1 MIIQGSLSYDQHG
14 RKRKRKTTRKSRSSS
29 QVRTHGFHPCN
40 VGSNPARDT
49 KQQGAVAQSGERRT
63 CTAKVA
69 GSTPVSS
76 TSEGAGRGTAVD
88 NSWKLEI
95 SKKYT
100 VAPAYNKGA
109 YQVIPRDD
117 VEHIGK

>member
-1 MIIQGSLSYDQHG
+1 MIIKGSLNYDSHG
-14 RKRKRKTTRKSRSSS
+14 RRRKT
-29 QVRTHGFHPCN
+29 VRTKRRSHK
-40 VGSNPARDT
+40 SKWT
-49 KQQGAVAQSGERRT
+49 KVGAVAQQGERRT

-69 GSTPVSS
+69 GSIPVSS
-76 TSEGAGRGTAVD
+76 TNAGKGTKVD
-88 NSWKLEI
+88 NSWKVEI

>member
-1 MIIQGSLSYDQHG
+1 MIFTGSLNYDSHG
-14 RKRKRKTTRKSRSSS
+14 RRRKTVRTKRKSHKSKW
-29 QVRTHGFHPCN
+29 
-40 VGSNPARDT
+40 T
-49 KQQGAVAQSGERRT
+49 KVGAVAQQGEHRI

-69 GSTPVSS
+69 GSIPVSS
-76 TSEGAGRGTAVD
+76 TNAGKGTKVD
-88 NSWKLEI
+88 NSWKVEI
-95 SKKYT
+95 SKQYT

>member
-1 MIIQGSLSYDQHG
+1 MIIKGSLNYDSHG
-14 RKRKRKTTRKSRSSS
+14 RRRKTVRTKRKTHKSKW
-29 QVRTHGFHPCN
+29 
-40 VGSNPARDT
+40 T
-49 KQQGAVAQSGERRT
+49 KVGAVAQQGEHRI

-69 GSTPVSS
+69 GSIPVSS
-76 TSEGAGRGTAVD
+76 TSAGKGTKVD
-88 NSWKLEI
+88 NSWKVEI
-95 SKKYT
+95 SKQYT

>member
-1 MIIQGSLSYDQHG
+1 MIIKGSLGYDQYG
-14 RKRKRKTTRKSRSSS
+14 RKRKRLRTQRKSHKS
-29 QVRTHGFHPCN
+29 TW
-40 VGSNPARDT
+40 T
-49 KQQGAVAQSGERRT
+49 QGAVAQQGECRT

-69 GSTPVSS
+69 GSIPVSS
-76 TSEGAGRGTAVD
+76 TNAGKGTAVD
-88 NSWKLEI
+88 NSWKVEI

-109 YQVIPRDD
+109 YQVIPPTD

>member
-1 MIIQGSLSYDQHG
+1 MIINGSLNYDSHG
-14 RKRKRKTTRKSRSSS
+14 RRRKTVRTKRKSHRSKW
-29 QVRTHGFHPCN
+29 
-40 VGSNPARDT
+40 T
-49 KQQGAVAQSGERRT
+49 KVGAVAQQGERRT

-69 GSTPVSS
+69 GSIPVSS
-76 TSEGAGRGTAVD
+76 TNGGKGTKVD

-100 VAPAYNKGA
+100 IAPAYNKGA
-109 YQVIPRDD
+109 YQVIPRED

>member
-1 MIIQGSLSYDQHG
+1 MIIKGSLNYDSHG
-14 RKRKRKTTRKSRSSS
+14 RRRKT
-29 QVRTHGFHPCN
+29 VRTKRRSHK
-40 VGSNPARDT
+40 SKWT
-49 KQQGAVAQSGERRT
+49 KVGAVAQLGEHRI

-69 GSTPVSS
+69 GSIPVSS
-76 TSEGAGRGTAVD
+76 TNAGKGTKVD

-100 VAPAYNKGA
+100 IAPAYNKGA

>member
-1 MIIQGSLSYDQHG
+1 MIIKGSLNYDSHG
-14 RKRKRKTTRKSRSSS
+14 RRRKTARTKRRSHKSKW
-29 QVRTHGFHPCN
+29 
-40 VGSNPARDT
+40 T
-49 KQQGAVAQSGERRT
+49 KVGAVAQQGEHRI

-69 GSTPVSS
+69 GSIPVSS
-76 TSEGAGRGTAVD
+76 TNAGKGTKVD

-100 VAPAYNKGA
+100 IAPAYNKGA

>member
-1 MIIQGSLSYDQHG
+1 MIIKGSLNYDQYG
-14 RKRKRKTTRKSRSSS
+14 RKIKRKSRSSS
-29 QVRTHGFHPCN
+29 RSRTLGFHPSN
-40 VGSNPARDT
+40 TGSNPVRDT
-49 KQQGAVAQSGERRT
+49 KQRGAVAQQGERRT

-69 GSTPVSS
+69 GSIPVSS
-76 TSEGAGRGTAVD
+76 TNAGKGTAVD
-88 NSWKLEI
+88 NSWKVEI

-109 YQVIPRDD
+109 YQVIPPTD

>member
-1 MIIQGSLSYDQHG
+1 MRYSVNG
-14 RKRKRKTTRKSRSSS
+14 RKKKNAHLYRKKR
-29 QVRTHGFHPCN
+29 Q
-40 VGSNPARDT
+40 SNKMT
-49 KQQGAVAQSGERRT
+49 KGAVAQQGERRT

-69 GSTPVSS
+69 GSIPVSS
-76 TSEGAGRGTAVD
+76 TNAGKGTAVD
-88 NSWKLEI
+88 NSWKVEI

-109 YQVIPRDD
+109 YQVIPPTD

>member
-1 MIIQGSLSYDQHG
+1 MIINGSLNYDSHG
-14 RKRKRKTTRKSRSSS
+14 RKRKTVRKKRTTQQSKWKSL
-29 QVRTHGFHPCN
+29 
-40 VGSNPARDT
+40 
-49 KQQGAVAQSGERRT
+49 GAVAQQGERRT

-69 GSTPVSS
+69 DSISVSS
-76 TSEGAGRGTAVD
+76 TSAGKGTMPD
-88 NSWKLEI
+88 NSWILEI

-109 YQVIPRDD
+109 YQVIPRED

>member
-1 MIIQGSLSYDQHG
+1 MIINGSLNYDSHG
-14 RKRKRKTTRKSRSSS
+14 RRRKTVRTKRKSHRSKW
-29 QVRTHGFHPCN
+29 
-40 VGSNPARDT
+40 T
-49 KQQGAVAQSGERRT
+49 KVGAVAQQGERRT

-69 GSTPVSS
+69 GSIPVSS
-76 TSEGAGRGTAVD
+76 TNAGKGTKVD

-100 VAPAYNKGA
+100 IAPAYNKGA

>member
-1 MIIQGSLSYDQHG
+1 MIINGSLNYDSHG
-14 RKRKRKTTRKSRSSS
+14 RRRKTVRKK
-29 QVRTHGFHPCN
+29 RT
-40 VGSNPARDT
+40 T
-49 KQQGAVAQSGERRT
+49 KQSKWKSLGAVAQQGERRT

-69 GSTPVSS
+69 DSISVSS
-76 TSEGAGRGTAVD
+76 TSSGKGTMPD

-100 VAPAYNKGA
+100 IAPAYNKGA

>member
-1 MIIQGSLSYDQHG
+1 MIINGSLNYDSHG
-14 RKRKRKTTRKSRSSS
+14 RKRKNVRKKRTTQQSKWKSL
-29 QVRTHGFHPCN
+29 
-40 VGSNPARDT
+40 
-49 KQQGAVAQSGERRT
+49 GAVAQQGERRT
-63 CTAKVA
+63 CTAKDA
-69 GSTPVSS
+69 DSISVSS
-76 TSEGAGRGTAVD
+76 TSAGKGTMPD

-109 YQVIPRDD
+109 YQVIPRED

>member
-1 MIIQGSLSYDQHG
+1 MIINGSLNYDSHG
-14 RKRKRKTTRKSRSSS
+14 RRRKTVRKK
-29 QVRTHGFHPCN
+29 RT
-40 VGSNPARDT
+40 T
-49 KQQGAVAQSGERRT
+49 QQSKWKSLGAVAQQGERRT

-69 GSTPVSS
+69 DSISVSS
-76 TSEGAGRGTAVD
+76 TSGGKGTMPD

-109 YQVIPRDD
+109 YQVIPRED

>member
-1 MIIQGSLSYDQHG
+1 MIIKGSLNYDSHG
-14 RKRKRKTTRKSRSSS
+14 RRRKTVRTKRKSHKSKW
-29 QVRTHGFHPCN
+29 
-40 VGSNPARDT
+40 T
-49 KQQGAVAQSGERRT
+49 KVGAVAQQGEHRI

-69 GSTPVSS
+69 GSIPVSS
-76 TSEGAGRGTAVD
+76 TNAGKGTAVD
-88 NSWKLEI
+88 NSWKVEI

-109 YQVIPRDD
+109 YQVIPPSD

>member
-1 MIIQGSLSYDQHG
+1 MIIKGSLNYDSHG
-14 RKRKRKTTRKSRSSS
+14 RRRKTVQTKRRSHKSKW
-29 QVRTHGFHPCN
+29 
-40 VGSNPARDT
+40 T
-49 KQQGAVAQSGERRT
+49 KVGAVAQQGEHRI

-69 GSTPVSS
+69 GSIPVSS
-76 TSEGAGRGTAVD
+76 TNAGKGTKVD

-100 VAPAYNKGA
+100 IAPAYNKGA

>member
-1 MIIQGSLSYDQHG
+1 MIINGSLNYDSHG
-14 RKRKRKTTRKSRSSS
+14 RRRKTVRTKRKSHRSKW
-29 QVRTHGFHPCN
+29 
-40 VGSNPARDT
+40 T
-49 KQQGAVAQSGERRT
+49 KVGAVAQQGERRT

-69 GSTPVSS
+69 GSIPVSS
-76 TSEGAGRGTAVD
+76 TNAGKGTKVD
-88 NSWKLEI
+88 NSWKVEI

>member
-1 MIIQGSLSYDQHG
+1 MIIKGSLNYDSHG
-14 RKRKRKTTRKSRSSS
+14 RRRKTVRTKRKSHKSKW
-29 QVRTHGFHPCN
+29 
-40 VGSNPARDT
+40 T
-49 KQQGAVAQSGERRT
+49 KVGAVAQQGERRT

-76 TSEGAGRGTAVD
+76 TNAGKGTKVD
-88 NSWKLEI
+88 NSWKLEV

-109 YQVIPRDD
+109 YQVIPRED